1 MFGLTTEKL
10 ILVALVA
17 VIVLGPARLP
27 GYARRLADTVRLLR
41 SALETA
47 RHRAETETGVR
58 WDPERMRALDPRR
71 FDPRSVLRDALATDP
86 VPAAASGGATPIAEP
101 AERAPTSSSV
111 AAETETETDPSASAV
126 AYRIRTVGTSA
137 HPRRVRVPVDA
148 PDADQPRPLSLPAA
162 PVPMR
167 TPNVP
172 G

>member
-71 FDPRSVLRDALATDP
+71 FDPRSVLRDALTADP
-86 VPAAASGGATPIAEP
+86 VPAAASGGATPTADL

-111 AAETETETDPSASAV
+111 AAETETETDPSAV

-137 HPRRVRVPVDA
+137 HPRRVRVPADA
-148 PDADQPRPLSLPAA
+148 PDAGQPRPLSLPAA